1 MVTSQQLTPGVYRE
15 EIFPKPAPGLFTGV
29 PVFLGFAETGP
40 INSPQSLTLWSQFTE
55 TFGQPLA
62 DGYLAY
68 AVRGFFENGGS
79 LCLVVRLEDTVS
91 ITEALG
97 GPGDDSGGLGA
108 IASLNEIDLV
118 CVPDLMRGNP
128 DQDEVL
134 RMQNVI
140 LEHCDLLGDRFAIL
154 DSLPPVAVQVTQS
167 LERVTEQRSKLQG
180 KNGALYYPWI
190 KAENGPDWMP
200 PCGHIAGVYARSDQ
214 QFGVH
219 KAPANETIEGIV
231 DLKFNLTNREQ
242 DILNPLG
249 VNCLRAFPGRGIRVW
264 GARTLSD
271 EANWIYVNVK
281 RLFLTVGRWL
291 ELNLANLAFEPNEL
305 KLWVRIERELTA
317 YFEDLLQQGALK
329 GPTEQ
334 TAFYIKCDA
343 ETNPPEVR
351 EAGMVV
357 TEIGLAPA
365 IPSEFITVRI
375 ILGASGVKVA
385 T

>member
-128 DQDEVL
+128 DQDDLL

-140 LEHCDLLGDRFAIL
+140 LEHCDLQGDRFAIL

-167 LERVTEQRSKLQG
+167 LERVKEQRSKLRG

>member
-15 EIFPKPAPGLFTGV
+15 EIFPKAAPGLFTGV

-62 DGYLAY
+62 DGYLGS

-79 LCLVVRLEDTVS
+79 FCLVVRLEDTVS
-91 ITEALG
+91 MTEALG
-97 GPGDDSGGLGA
+97 QPGDDSGGLGA
-108 IASLNEIDLV
+108 IASLNDIDLV
-118 CVPDLMRGNP
+118 CVPDLMGGNP
-128 DQDEVL
+128 DQDDVL

-140 LEHCDLLGDRFAIL
+140 LEHCDILGDRFAIL

-167 LERVTEQRSKLQG
+167 IERVTEQRSKLRG

-190 KAENGPDWMP
+190 KAENGPNWMP

-242 DILNPLG
+242 DSLNPLG

-264 GARTLSD
+264 GARTLSN
-271 EANWIYVNVK
+271 EANWIYINVK

-291 ELNLANLAFEPNEL
+291 ELNLADLAFEPNEL

-329 GPTEQ
+329 GATEQ
-334 TAFYIKCDA
+334 EAFYIKCDA

-365 IPSEFITVRI
+365 IPSELITVRI

-385 T
+385 E

>member
-79 LCLVVRLEDTVS
+79 LCLVVRLEDGVS
-91 ITEALG
+91 LTEALG
-97 GPGDDSGGLGA
+97 GPGDDTGGLGA

-128 DQDEVL
+128 DQDDVL

-167 LERVTEQRSKLQG
+167 LERVKEQRSKLRG

-291 ELNLANLAFEPNEL
+291 ELNLADLAFEPNEL

-365 IPSEFITVRI
+365 IPSELITVRI

-385 T
+385 A

>member
-1 MVTSQQLTPGVYRE
+1 MVKSYFYLT
-15 EIFPKPAPGLFTGV
+15 I
-29 PVFLGFAETGP
+29 
-40 INSPQSLTLWSQFTE
+40 TLWFQFTE

-62 DGYLAY
+62 GGYLAY

-79 LCLVVRLEDTVS
+79 FCFVVRLEDEVS
-91 ITEALG
+91 MTEALG
-97 GPGDDSGGLGA
+97 GAGDDSGGLGA
-108 IASLNEIDLV
+108 IASLNQIDLV
-118 CVPDLMRGNP
+118 CVPDLMGENFK
-128 DQDEVL
+128 QDDVL
-134 RMQNVI
+134 RMQNAI
-140 LEHCDLLGDRFAIL
+140 LEHCDLQSDRFAIL
-154 DSLPPVAVQVTQS
+154 DSLPPVAEQVTQS

-180 KNGALYYPWI
+180 KSGALYYPWI
-190 KAENGPDWMP
+190 KPENGPDWMP

-231 DLKFNLTNREQ
+231 DLQFNVTNREQ
-242 DILNPLG
+242 DSLNPLG

-264 GARTLSD
+264 GARTISD
-271 EANWIYVNVK
+271 EGNWIYVNVQ

-291 ELNLANLAFEPNEL
+291 ELNLADLAFEPNDL
-305 KLWVRIERELTA
+305 RLWVRIERELSA
-317 YFEDLLQQGALK
+317 YFEDLLRQGALK

-365 IPSEFITVRI
+365 IPSELITVRI

-385 T
+385 A

>member
-15 EIFPKPAPGLFTGV
+15 EIFPKPGPGLLTGV
-29 PVFLGFAETGP
+29 PAFLGFAETGP
-40 INSPQSLTLWSQFTE
+40 INSPQQITLWSQFTE

-62 DGYLAY
+62 DGYLGY

-97 GPGDDSGGLGA
+97 GPGDDSGGLEA

-128 DQDEVL
+128 NHDDAL
-134 RMQNVI
+134 RMQNAI
-140 LEHCDLLGDRFAIL
+140 LEHCDRQGDRFAIL
-154 DSLPPVAVQVTQS
+154 DSLPPVAVPVTQS
-167 LERVTEQRSKLQG
+167 IERVTEQRSKLRG
-180 KNGALYYPWI
+180 KGGALYYPWI

-231 DLKFNLTNREQ
+231 DLEFSLTNREQ

-264 GARTLSD
+264 GARTLSED
-271 EANWIYVNVK
+271 ANWTYVNVQ

-291 ELNLANLAFEPNEL
+291 ELNLIDIAFEPNDL
-305 KLWVRIERELTA
+305 RLWVQIERELTA
-317 YFEDLLQQGALK
+317 YFEDLLEQGALK
-329 GPTEQ
+329 GTTEQ

-365 IPSEFITVRI
+365 IPSELITVRI

-385 T
+385 A

>member
-79 LCLVVRLEDTVS
+79 FCLVVRLEDTVS

-128 DQDEVL
+128 DQDDVL

-271 EANWIYVNVK
+271 EAN
-281 RLFLTVGRWL
+281 
-291 ELNLANLAFEPNEL
+291 
-305 KLWVRIERELTA
+305 
-317 YFEDLLQQGALK
+317 
-329 GPTEQ
+329 
-334 TAFYIKCDA
+334 
-343 ETNPPEVR
+343 
-351 EAGMVV
+351 
-357 TEIGLAPA
+357 
-365 IPSEFITVRI
+365 
-375 ILGASGVKVA
+375 
-385 T
+385 

>member
-128 DQDEVL
+128 DQDDLL

-167 LERVTEQRSKLQG
+167 LERVKEQRSKLRG

>member
-128 DQDEVL
+128 DQDDLL

-167 LERVTEQRSKLQG
+167 LERVKEQRSKLRG

-291 ELNLANLAFEPNEL
+291 ELNLTNLAFEPNEL

>member
-68 AVRGFFENGGS
+68 AVHGFFENGGS

-97 GPGDDSGGLGA
+97 GAGDDSGGLGA

-128 DQDEVL
+128 DQDDVL

-167 LERVTEQRSKLQG
+167 LERVTEQRSKLRG

-242 DILNPLG
+242 DSLNPLG
-249 VNCLRAFPGRGIRVW
+249 VNCLRAFPGGVRRNRARVHGGPIVRGRSRSRPGWSAPRRCPGSVRSPP
-264 GARTLSD
+264 GPRT
-271 EANWIYVNVK
+271 
-281 RLFLTVGRWL
+281 
-291 ELNLANLAFEPNEL
+291 
-305 KLWVRIERELTA
+305 
-317 YFEDLLQQGALK
+317 
-329 GPTEQ
+329 
-334 TAFYIKCDA
+334 C
-343 ETNPPEVR
+343 PPR
-351 EAGMVV
+351 
-357 TEIGLAPA
+357 
-365 IPSEFITVRI
+365 
-375 ILGASGVKVA
+375 
-385 T
+385 